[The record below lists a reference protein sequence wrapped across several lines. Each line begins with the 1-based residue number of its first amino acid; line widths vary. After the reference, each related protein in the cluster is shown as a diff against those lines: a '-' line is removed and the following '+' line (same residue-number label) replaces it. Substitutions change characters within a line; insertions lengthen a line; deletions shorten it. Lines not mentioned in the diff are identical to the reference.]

1 MPHLETF
8 DGLRLTPQALLDYAR
23 SADRSDVSSPLTIEP
38 TSRSLPAP
46 VVVRSVAGTSTR
58 LHKLDNHYAWL
69 AVALH
74 LKGCRA

>member
-1 MPHLETF
+1 MSADRY
-8 DGLRLTPQALLDYAR
+8 DGLSLTPQALLDYAR
-23 SADRSDVSSPLTIEP
+23 SADRADVSPPLTSEP

-46 VVVRSVAGTSTR
+46 VVVRSVAGTRTR

-74 LKGCRA
+74 LKGHCV